1 MSEKDYEEILDQN
14 VEEAKKAIED
24 LEDPDYEELL
34 ETEKQGRDRKT
45 IKEFLEPLTGTSE
58 ESEEDTEET
67 VETVNEETTENFLD
81 GFSRNQVLSG
91 GLIAGIVLGLIV
103 GFGFT
108 ATDSPQAT
116 PQEVEDSIN
125 SLFEASGEAED
136 IEIAE
141 IEQAHGMYY
150 ASIEAEVEMENE
162 TQTQTETFYVSPD
175 AELLFPEIQDMMMQN
190 PINIEETVTQMEQ
203 MEGME
208 EMPEEEMPGEED
220 IEMQEPEGDEL
231 ELDEEDI
238 EIQEP

>member
-1 MSEKDYEEILDQN
+1 MSEKDYEDILDQN
-14 VEEAKKAIED
+14 VEEAKQAVKD
-24 LEDPDYEELL
+24 LENPNYEKLL
-34 ETEKQGRDRKT
+34 ETEKEGRDRKT
-45 IKEFLEPLTGTSE
+45 IKEFLEPLTE
-58 ESEEDTEET
+58 EEEETEEETEET
-67 VETVNEETTENFLD
+67 VEAVADETTENFLT

-125 SLFEASGEAED
+125 SLFEASGESEDVEITD
-136 IEIAE
+136 IEE
-141 IEQAHGMYY
+141 VNGMYY
-150 ASIEAEVEMENE
+150 ASIEAEVEMEGE